1 MIAFAEYINSILAGD
16 KDLEG
21 IIPVN
26 TETNDLFKALAS
38 GVVFCKLINLTQVGF
53 RTQTWLVVV
62 HTLGVQP
69 GITFSCLF
77 LVLFCLLT
85 GRCDLPFCSRGSSLK
100 KQSTSRWATSSPY
113 TT

>member
-62 HTLGVQP
+62 NLGVQP
-69 GITFSCLF
+69 GIIF